1 MTNPKQIN
9 SSASWSDAEW
19 TKKQLLRKMDAR
31 AELFPEFEALIRQG
45 KCIPPDATAKQ
56 SAPQPVADDAK
67 ALEATSK
74 LIALVLR
81 HKPEELGLTM
91 DSHGWINA
99 QSLIDK
105 LNERKPFTRAMLE
118 QIVRE
123 DKKQRYA
130 FSRDGAFIRANQGH
144 SIPVDLEFIPQTPP
158 NYLWHGT
165 SAGAFRPI
173 ARDGLKPMS
182 RQYVHL
188 SESYETAIA
197 VGKRHGPPILIAI
210 DARQMLIDG
219 YTFFKSE
226 NGVWL
231 TEHVPPKYF
240 FFTTPWVEEEW
251 FDALRRRAQE
261 REAPVRVVRNVIG
274 GMPRSVRFSYYVDR
288 QDADGHAYSIP
299 KPVFYVCS
307 KGDYNLFS
315 DGEKFYCVCPPENYL
330 PPYAF
335 GNAQLENVSTFDDF
349 LDQYGFHY
357 GNTVPFERM
366 PHILLRLLKIRRIVV
381 GDNAPVFARSHE
393 EGSLYI
399 RLAAYY
405 NMEGRWP
412 RDIKELR
419 LGLTNADG
427 EILRQETLIQ
437 GEEQDILA
445 WLGKPQN
452 QQAILDQAQ
461 AMLAEHTRK

>member
-1 MTNPKQIN
+1 
-9 SSASWSDAEW
+9 
-19 TKKQLLRKMDAR
+19 MDAR

-56 SAPQPVADDAK
+56 PAAQPVTDDAK

-91 DSHGWINA
+91 DSHGWISA

-130 FSRDGAFIRANQGH
+130 FSQDGAFIRANQGH
-144 SIPVDLEFIPQTPP
+144 SIPVDLELLPQKPP
-158 NYLWHGT
+158 DYLWHGT
-165 SAGAFRPI
+165 SAGAFRHI
-173 ARDGLKPMS
+173 ARHGLKPMS

-188 SESYETAIA
+188 SERYETAIA
-197 VGKRHGPPILIAI
+197 VGKRHGAPILIAI

-251 FDALRRRAQE
+251 FDALRRHAKE
-261 REAPVRVVRNVIG
+261 RGTPVGVVRNVIG
-274 GMPRSVRFSYYVDR
+274 GMPLSVRFSYHVVR
-288 QDADGHAYSIP
+288 QDADGQTYAIP
-299 KPVFYVCS
+299 KPIFYVCS
-307 KGDYNLFS
+307 KGDYILFS
-315 DGEKFYCVCPPENYL
+315 DGEKFYCVLPPENYL

-335 GNAQLENVSTFDDF
+335 GNAQLENVRTFDDF
-349 LDQYGFHY
+349 LDQYGFDY

-366 PHILLRLLKIRRIVV
+366 PHILLRLLKFRRIVV
-381 GDNAPVFARSHE
+381 GDNAPVFARGNA
-393 EGSLYI
+393 EGGPYI

-405 NMEGRWP
+405 HMEGRWP

-419 LGLTNADG
+419 LGLTNAEG
-427 EILRQETLIQ
+427 KILRQETLIQ
-437 GEEQDILA
+437 GEEEAVLA

>member
-1 MTNPKQIN
+1 
-9 SSASWSDAEW
+9 
-19 TKKQLLRKMDAR
+19 MDAR

-45 KCIPPDATAKQ
+45 KGIPPDAIAKQ
-56 SAPQPVADDAK
+56 PAAQPVTDDAK

-91 DSHGWINA
+91 DSHGWISA

-144 SIPVDLEFIPQTPP
+144 SIPVDLELIPQTPP
-158 NYLWHGT
+158 DYLWHGT
-165 SAGAFRPI
+165 SMGAFLHHI
-173 ARDGLKPMS
+173 ALDGLKPMS

-210 DARQMLIDG
+210 DARQMRIDG
-219 YTFFKSE
+219 HTFFKSE

-231 TEHVPPKYF
+231 TEYVPPKYF
-240 FFTTPWVEEEW
+240 FFTTPWVEAKW
-251 FDALRRRAQE
+251 FDTLRQRAKE
-261 REAPVRVVRNVIG
+261 RQTRIIVMRDIIA
-274 GMPRSVRFSYYVDR
+274 GMPCSVRFSYHNDYR
-288 QDADGHAYSIP
+288 DADGQTYAIP
-299 KPVFYVCS
+299 RPIFYVCS
-307 KGDYNLFS
+307 KGDYTLFS
-315 DGEKFYCVCPPENYL
+315 DGEKFYCVLPPENYL
-330 PPYAF
+330 PPYVF

-349 LDQYGFHY
+349 LDQYGFDY

-366 PHILLRLLKIRRIVV
+366 PHILLRLLKYRRIVV
-381 GDNAPVFARSHE
+381 GDNAPVFARGNA
-393 EGSLYI
+393 EGGPYI

-412 RDIKELR
+412 RDIRELR
-419 LGLTNADG
+419 LGLTNAEG

-437 GEEQDILA
+437 GEEKAVLA

-452 QQAILDQAQ
+452 QQAILDKAQ
-461 AMLAEHTRK
+461 AMLAEYAAE